1 MVAWAAR
8 RDSVAAVRATSD
20 YDTVVKNRRL
30 PSSLVQASWLVHLC
44 AACKRAFGK
53 SRQSKD
59 LRCPHCNRSESSII
73 SRHHSAEEAR
83 DAVSL
88 ANVPPEI
95 RGDLQIWQAKE
106 KRHQAPV
113 PVSDVDGGSVL
124 ATAADD
130 NGELNLESVEISLLN
145 HNSHIDA
152 EAFIEQA
159 CADGEWLRAG
169 PNRWKLI

>member
-1 MVAWAAR
+1 
-8 RDSVAAVRATSD
+8 
-20 YDTVVKNRRL
+20 L
-30 PSSLVQASWLVHLC
+30 PGRIVQASWLVHLC

-53 SRQSKD
+53 SRQAKD

-88 ANVPPEI
+88 ANVPAEI
-95 RGDLQIWQAKE
+95 RDDLQTWQGKE
-106 KRHQAPV
+106 KRRQAPV

-130 NGELNLESVEISLLN
+130 NGELNLESVEISLLK

-159 CADGEWLRAG
+159 CAEGELLRAG
-169 PNRWKLI
+169 ENLWKLI

>member
-1 MVAWAAR
+1 VAVLAAPPV
-8 RDSVAAVRATSD
+8 SVAAARATSD
-20 YDTVVKNRRL
+20 SDAVVKNRRL
-30 PSSLVQASWLVHLC
+30 PSRIVQASWLVHLC

-53 SRQSKD
+53 SRQAKD
-59 LRCPHCNRSESSII
+59 LRCPHCNQSESSII

-95 RGDLQIWQAKE
+95 RGDLLTWLAKE
-106 KRHQAPV
+106 KRRQAPA

-124 ATAADD
+124 AAAADD
-130 NGELNLESVEISLLN
+130 NGEMSLESVEISLLN

-159 CADGEWLRAG
+159 CAEGELLRVG
-169 PNRWKLI
+169 DNRWKLI